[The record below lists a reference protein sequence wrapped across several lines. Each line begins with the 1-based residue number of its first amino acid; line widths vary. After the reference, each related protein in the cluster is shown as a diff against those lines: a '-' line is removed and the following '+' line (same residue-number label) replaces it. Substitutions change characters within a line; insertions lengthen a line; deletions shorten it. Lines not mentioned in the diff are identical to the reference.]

1 MKDKRIYYLD
11 FIRIIAIIAVIVIH
25 VTAQNWYNIALNSTT
40 WTIFNIYNSI
50 VRWAV
55 PILVMISG
63 ALFLDKQIDLKKIY
77 QKNIA
82 RIIISFIFWSLIYAI
97 IDYSKGYALKSVF
110 ESILIGHYH
119 MWYLYMI
126 AGLYILVPL
135 LKKIIVNESTTKYCL
150 IITMIFGILIP
161 ELTEIITLYYPGAG
175 RIIKVITNNISFLT
189 SLGYIFYFVLGYYLS
204 KKQLDNK
211 KSTILYFLGLI
222 SLIVTIILS
231 LKISQLHNK
240 SIGIF
245 SANLTINIACTTMAI
260 FMFTKKYFLIE
271 KVKLKKIIVKISKYS
286 FGAYLVHALVLET
299 LNDLGL
305 NTISIHINAII
316 SVPLIT
322 VIVWIISY
330 LISMV
335 INHIPYLN
343 KYIV

>member
-135 LKKIIVNESTTKYCL
+135 LKKL
-150 IITMIFGILIP
+150 
-161 ELTEIITLYYPGAG
+161 
-175 RIIKVITNNISFLT
+175 
-189 SLGYIFYFVLGYYLS
+189 
-204 KKQLDNK
+204 
-211 KSTILYFLGLI
+211 
-222 SLIVTIILS
+222 
-231 LKISQLHNK
+231 
-240 SIGIF
+240 
-245 SANLTINIACTTMAI
+245 
-260 FMFTKKYFLIE
+260 
-271 KVKLKKIIVKISKYS
+271 
-286 FGAYLVHALVLET
+286 
-299 LNDLGL
+299 
-305 NTISIHINAII
+305 
-316 SVPLIT
+316 
-322 VIVWIISY
+322 
-330 LISMV
+330 
-335 INHIPYLN
+335 
-343 KYIV
+343 